1 MKIIRFAAILAILST
16 LVVIA
21 GAAPAAAADDC
32 VIINTP
38 RSLKLAADC
47 TTDSTIYVPDGAS
60 LDGQGHTITAVDPAG
75 GKFLGAVVQNAGS
88 SMNITRLV
96 VRGDLGATACDTGA
110 NRLAG
115 VRFDRAGGSIT
126 KSTILNINQEASGCA
141 EGYGIE
147 VRNPVGESNG
157 TVRVQISNNR
167 VEDYQK
173 TGILV
178 SGDVNVTM
186 FKNTVSSG
194 YDQSALAANS
204 VDIGDGAGGWVS
216 DNTIYGNQWLGTSYW
231 IATAMVVYDA
241 HNLQLTNNSILGNS
255 DIGIAIQY
263 SSNIML
269 RGNAILDQGQDAG
282 VCHINGDTCEVFDI
296 GVSSYASDGVYLVRN
311 RIQGFDVAYESDTSQ
326 QRVGGDNNRPGR
338 TGR

>member
-1 MKIIRFAAILAILST
+1 
-16 LVVIA
+16 
-21 GAAPAAAADDC
+21 
-32 VIINTP
+32 
-38 RSLKLAADC
+38 
-47 TTDSTIYVPDGAS
+47 
-60 LDGQGHTITAVDPAG
+60 
-75 GKFLGAVVQNAGS
+75 
-88 SMNITRLV
+88 MNITRLV

-126 KSTILNINQEASGCA
+126 KSTILNINQEASGCT

-338 TGR
+338 SGR